1 MGSVVLGSWQE
12 GLLHGANNTPQ
23 NQHIQIK
30 QEMCCSWACWLPICV
45 PLKVVLHRVFGLL
58 WEQPCVS
65 TACSA
70 LLKPCKVSALSHSPE
85 LEAWWG
91 TARKR
96 ISVSLL
102 ICQPLNSVNAYGCHA
117 EQEKSLFHSG
127 PLFHTFEPLS
137 AITSFLSQVPRIP
150 ITSEWNLPTSHLFCT
165 KLSWTFPYS
174 PFCLS
179 IQHFFLCILLCLA
192 LCTPFFPPVWGLLW
206 TADADARP
214 GSWVKHLPLLQHQFA
229 QPDADQQRDLRRVK
243 PMHSMELL
251 VALFG

>member
-1 MGSVVLGSWQE
+1 MLAANLCASKSGPHQTVERDNQQPSDMCTQPSHK
-12 GLLHGANNTPQ
+12 LLH
-23 NQHIQIK
+23 
-30 QEMCCSWACWLPICV
+30 
-45 PLKVVLHRVFGLL
+45 KVFSLL

-70 LLKPCKVSALSHSPE
+70 RLKPCKVSALSHSPE

-137 AITSFLSQVPRIP
+137 AITSFPSQVPRIP

-179 IQHFFLCILLCLA
+179 IQHFFSSI
-192 LCTPFFPPVWGLLW
+192 FFYVWLY
-206 TADADARP
+206 AR
-214 GSWVKHLPLLQHQFA
+214 LFLHQFE
-229 QPDADQQRDLRRVK
+229 VFC
-243 PMHSMELL
+243 ELQMQMQGL
-251 VALFG
+251 EVG